1 MTVITRRA
9 NLNAM
14 NKVKVIISNRQNV
27 VKIPTGIRLLVR
39 RCCNAALRLENFTE
53 DAEISITFVDNDEI
67 RLLNKQHRNIDS
79 ATDVLSF
86 PLGENGVYDHN
97 ESGAAMLGDIVISM
111 PKAVEQAE
119 LYGHTLQREVGYL
132 TAHSMFHLL
141 GYDHVNGGVEAV
153 HMREKEE
160 TVMTMLGLPRGAS
173 YVMDDEGI

>member
-1 MTVITRRA
+1 
-9 NLNAM
+9 M

-39 RCCNAALRLENFTE
+39 RTCNAALRLEEFSE
-53 DAEISITFVDNDEI
+53 DAEISVTFVDNDEI
-67 RLLNKQHRNIDS
+67 RKLNKQHRNIDA

-97 ESGAAMLGDIVISM
+97 ETTGAALLGDIVISM

-119 LYGHTLQREVGYL
+119 LYGHSPQREVGYL

-173 YVMDDEGI
+173 YDMDDEKF